1 MAATD
6 ELFFLSIGELAGRIR
21 RDEISPV
28 ALTRA
33 MLERIETLDPALH
46 AFVRLTPERAL
57 ADAER
62 AERAL
67 GDGRS
72 LGPLHGVPI
81 ALKDLVDT
89 AGIATEAGTKVMAG
103 RVPAAD
109 ATVATRLRDS
119 GAVLLGK
126 LAMAEGAFVDHRPER
141 PAPVNPWDGSAWTG
155 VSSSGA
161 GVALAAGMAFGAIGS
176 DTGGSIR
183 FPCSACGVTGLKPG
197 WGRVSRHGIV
207 AMAPSLDHVG
217 PIARSAADCALFLD
231 VIAGA
236 DPHDPTCVTAMVPD
250 HARPASLAGLRIGID
265 PALYADIHPDVAGAL
280 HGAVASLAGEG
291 AVTREITLPDLLP
304 FASGWAVTCGA
315 EIANV
320 HQPWFDAAPE
330 DYGPALSSLIHLGRT
345 LPATDYARLHEARLI
360 LTGRIDALF
369 DAVDLVAVPTMP
381 MPTPSLAALADA
393 VGNPDMVAA
402 MLRFTAPFNYSG
414 HPSLTLPAGADS
426 AGLPIGI
433 QLIAPKLGEARLLS
447 AGIAFQQVTDWHQ
460 RRPPLGEARRPPPA
474 APSGSPTPLRSCA

>member
-6 ELFFLSIGELAGRIR
+6 DLFFLSIGELAGRIR
-21 RDEISPV
+21 RGEISSL

-33 MLERIETLDPALH
+33 MLERIDRLDSGLH
-46 AFVRLTPERAL
+46 GFVRVTPERAL

-67 GDGRS
+67 ASGRT

-89 AGIATEAGTKVMAG
+89 AGIATEAGTKAMAG
-103 RVPAAD
+103 RMPTMD
-109 ATVATRLRDS
+109 ATVAARLRDA

-126 LAMAEGAFVDHRPER
+126 LAMAEGAFADHRPER

-161 GVALAAGMAFGAIGS
+161 GVAVAAGMAFGAIGS

-217 PIARSAADCALFLD
+217 PIARSAADCALLLTI
-231 VIAGA
+231 IAGA

-250 HARPASLAGLRIGID
+250 LAKPAGLAGLRIGID
-265 PALYADIHPDVAGAL
+265 PSVLADIHPDVAGAL

-291 AVTREITLPDLLP
+291 AMTREISLPDLLP

-315 EIANV
+315 EVANV

-345 LPATDYARLHEARLI
+345 LPATDYARLHAARLI

-369 DAVDLVAVPTMP
+369 DAVELIAVPVMP

-393 VGNPDMVAA
+393 AGHPDMVAA

-414 HPSLTLPAGADS
+414 HPSLTLPGGVDA
-426 AGLPIGI
+426 AGLPIGL

-447 AGIAFQQVTDWHQ
+447 AGAAFQQATDWHM
-460 RRPPLGEARRPPPA
+460 RRPPLAEARRPPPA
-474 APSGSPTPLRSCA
+474 APSGSRNRLRSCA